1 MHKLKRRCV
10 TLIEM
15 MIVMFLIALI
25 IGAVAYKYQG
35 SLEEGKAFKTKVGM
49 EKLST
54 ILTLIASNDPSFD
67 IDKWDEYVQRSPL
80 VSNANDLIYDG
91 WGKKYSHRLTDKGE
105 IEIYSERYTDYL
117 RKNPGTMFGDK
128 K

>member
-49 EKLST
+49 EKLAT
-54 ILTLIASNDPSFD
+54 ILTLIASNDSSFETD
-67 IDKWDEYVQRSPL
+67 NWEKAVEQSPL
-80 VSNANDLIYDG
+80 VSNAKDLISDG
-91 WGKKYSHRLTDKGE
+91 WGDKYSVNLVDGE
-105 IEIYSERYTDYL
+105 IKVTSTRYTDYL